1 MVSRTQNK
9 LSFAVTIKKEYCM
22 PSTIRRSFIFVFF
35 LVLMVTAAVSEAQQF
50 VPRKPELSIRPDF
63 EVVDIEFSATHHIF
77 AKIRNNSPA
86 PFSGSV
92 EIGLQIAGYGLVYRN
107 RLFNLNLPASGQ
119 IITMEMPCD
128 VPDERMRM
136 EHANAIG
143 LVVAMDAD
151 NKIPELNENNN
162 SKHIEVPY
170 GITSI
175 TLTLLPAEY
184 QGNCSAATQVKIS
197 ARIAFRCNLKVTE
210 TFKIV
215 LEHPSAGY
223 RKEFRSPDFVVTPNP
238 GTLTIPKEI
247 LLPSEV
253 AATIQH
259 GTSTVTLRVEL
270 AEPLKKMASN
280 TATFTYRC
288 N

>member
-1 MVSRTQNK
+1 MIKIASMPNRRA
-9 LSFAVTIKKEYCM
+9 LCLGLFAA
-22 PSTIRRSFIFVFF
+22 
-35 LVLMVTAAVSEAQQF
+35 LLLLAVGIHAQQF
-50 VPRKPELSIRPDF
+50 EPRKPNLTIKPDF
-63 EVVDIEFSATHHIF
+63 EVVDIEFSATHRIF
-77 AKIRNNSPA
+77 AKIRNNSPS
-86 PFSGSV
+86 PFSGNV
-92 EIGLQIAGYGLVYRN
+92 EMGLQIAGYGLVYRT
-107 RLFNLNLPASGQ
+107 RPFSLNLPGNGQ
-119 IITMEMPCD
+119 VVTMEMPCD
-128 VPDERMRM
+128 VPAERMRM

-143 LVVAMDAD
+143 IVVGMDQD

-162 SKHIEVPY
+162 TKHIEVPY

-210 TFKIV
+210 MFKIV

-223 RKEFRSPDFVVTPNP
+223 RKEYRNPDFVVTPNP
-238 GTLTIPKEI
+238 GTLTITKEI
-247 LLPSEV
+247 LLPAEV
-253 AATIQH
+253 AAAIQH

-270 AEPLKKMASN
+270 FEPLKKMASN

-288 N
+288 L

>member
-1 MVSRTQNK
+1 M
-9 LSFAVTIKKEYCM
+9 IKTALM
-22 PSTIRRSFIFVFF
+22 PSRR
-35 LVLMVTAAVSEAQQF
+35 VLSLGLFAALILLASGIDAQIG
-50 VPRKPELSIRPDF
+50 PKKPNLSILPDF

-77 AKIRNNSPA
+77 AKIRNNSPSS
-86 PFSGSV
+86 FSGNV
-92 EIGLQIAGYGLVYRN
+92 DMGLQIAGYGLVYRT
-107 RLFNLNLPASGQ
+107 RPFNLILPGGGQ
-119 IITMEMPCD
+119 VVTLEMPCD

-136 EHANAIG
+136 DHANAIG
-143 LVVAMDAD
+143 IVVGMDQD
-151 NKIPELNENNN
+151 NKIPELNETNNT
-162 SKHIEVPY
+162 KHIEVPY

-210 TFKIV
+210 MFKIV

-223 RKEFRSPDFVVTPNP
+223 RKEYRNPDFVVTPNP
-238 GTLTIPKEI
+238 GTLTITKEI
-247 LLPSEV
+247 LLPAEV
-253 AATIQH
+253 AAAIQH
-259 GTSTVTLRVEL
+259 GMSTVTLRVEL
-270 AEPLKKMASN
+270 SEPLKKMASN